1 VAFGQ
6 GIRNLRPLSRCQLAT
21 RVAAQKVTMSNRV
34 RNGAIVAGLIAA
46 AAIWFQWPRVWTVV
60 GGLTNVAASKSQAPP
75 VPVSAARAVIG
86 DFPIILSGLGVV
98 QALQTVTV
106 RSRVDGEIIKI
117 AFQEGQMVRQGD
129 LLAEIDRRPLLAAL
143 AQAQAKQSQ
152 DVATLAGAKI
162 DLERY
167 SALVQNRAVPRQQ
180 LDQQAAT
187 VNQLDFLVKADAAL
201 VEAASAQ
208 LDYSKIT
215 APIGGRTGFRQVD
228 EGNIVNATTL
238 TGIVTITQVSP
249 IGVVFTAPGQQ
260 FSDIRQALD
269 SGAAEVVALTTDGD
283 RELAR
288 GQLTLMD
295 NQIDTTSGSI
305 KLKAIF
311 KNEKGELWPG
321 LAVATRLQVALR
333 ENVVVVPDAALQR
346 GRDGLFAFVVDATNK
361 VIRRDV
367 EVPLVADG
375 KALVVKGIAA
385 GEAVVTTGQYRL
397 SPNML
402 VSVQEPKASDVLA
415 SDGPL

>member
-1 VAFGQ
+1 
-6 GIRNLRPLSRCQLAT
+6 
-21 RVAAQKVTMSNRV
+21 
-34 RNGAIVAGLIAA
+34 
-46 AAIWFQWPRVWTVV
+46 
-60 GGLTNVAASKSQAPP
+60 
-75 VPVSAARAVIG
+75 
-86 DFPIILSGLGVV
+86 
-98 QALQTVTV
+98 
-106 RSRVDGEIIKI
+106 
-117 AFQEGQMVRQGD
+117 
-129 LLAEIDRRPLLAAL
+129 
-143 AQAQAKQSQ
+143 
-152 DVATLAGAKI
+152 
-162 DLERY
+162 
-167 SALVQNRAVPRQQ
+167 
-180 LDQQAAT
+180 
-187 VNQLDFLVKADAAL
+187 
-201 VEAASAQ
+201 
-208 LDYSKIT
+208 
-215 APIGGRTGFRQVD
+215 
-228 EGNIVNATTL
+228 
-238 TGIVTITQVSP
+238 
-249 IGVVFTAPGQQ
+249 
-260 FSDIRQALD
+260 
-269 SGAAEVVALTTDGD
+269 LTTEGD